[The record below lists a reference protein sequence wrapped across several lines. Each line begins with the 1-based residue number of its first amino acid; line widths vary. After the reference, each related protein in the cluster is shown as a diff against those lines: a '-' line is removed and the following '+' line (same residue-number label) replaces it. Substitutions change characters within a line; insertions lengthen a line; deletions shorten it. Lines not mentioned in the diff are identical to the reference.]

1 MAELC
6 DLFKDIGLR
15 SQDDSDRDNDQL
27 CAEEEECSDNHDGKP
42 GVTVMLS
49 TSKTSQFLVSSV
61 PGQFQVAM
69 CKLHF

>member
-15 SQDDSDRDNDQL
+15 SQDDSVRDNDQL

-42 GVTVMLS
+42 RVTVMVS
-49 TSKTSQFLVSSV
+49 TSKTSLR
-61 PGQFQVAM
+61 
-69 CKLHF
+69 KL